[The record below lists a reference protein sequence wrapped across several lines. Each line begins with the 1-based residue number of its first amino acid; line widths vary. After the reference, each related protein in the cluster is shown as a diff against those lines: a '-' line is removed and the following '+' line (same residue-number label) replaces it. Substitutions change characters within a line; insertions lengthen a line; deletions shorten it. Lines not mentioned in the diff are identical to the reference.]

1 MSANEVEVLQLTQE
15 INAAP
20 DDPPLP
26 TRFQELD
33 LVSDTRDGNDVTVFF
48 DGQRIEHQAA
58 YIWVNPGSVV
68 GLEEVR

>member
-1 MSANEVEVLQLTQE
+1 MSANDIEVAQLTDE

-26 TRFQELD
+26 KRFQELD
-33 LVSDTRDGNDVTVFF
+33 LVSDTRDGDDVTVFF
-48 DGQRIEHQAA
+48 DGERIEHQAA
-58 YIWVNPGSVV
+58 YIWAEPGSVV